1 MIEDVKILGICD
13 QKLRSGVKT
22 TKRWWKGRMTKRVGR
37 GGIEQVMQQK
47 GWKGNSEGKMDRERW
62 LCVILWTPF
71 IYTWNKRPGLGCKR
85 VSWWGL
91 KWNWHFQF
99 VLWHVCL
106 GLFTHSSASPS
117 LAILLSNP
125 PFSLSLSLSLFLP
138 YTSLQTSSP
147 INLSLTFSHLPQS
160 PPKGP
165 QSNKEI
171 WTRFLIRYTKH
182 FQKNTCAHCTINIC
196 PAHGTP
202 SREGC
207 RQIHQR
213 LITWSVQEVKYD
225 E

>member
-1 MIEDVKILGICD
+1 
-13 QKLRSGVKT
+13 
-22 TKRWWKGRMTKRVGR
+22 MTKRVGR

-160 PPKGP
+160 PPKRSTVKQGNMNQIP
-165 QSNKEI
+165 YQIYQTFPEKHMCTLYYKYMSGTWDSFQRRMPANSSKTDHMVCTGSKI
-171 WTRFLIRYTKH
+171 WWIKTH
-182 FQKNTCAHCTINIC
+182 ANT
-196 PAHGTP
+196 G
-202 SREGC
+202 R
-207 RQIHQR
+207 
-213 LITWSVQEVKYD
+213 
-225 E
+225 